1 MKFSIQM
8 RSTVQAKNINVRMF
22 KSLPMRSPVLLSRSV
37 MIAKCAAAF
46 KRANGLRN
54 PERVSALDTDLDSP
68 LGMNQILT
76 NQKLA
81 ILHIN

>member
-1 MKFSIQM
+1 
-8 RSTVQAKNINVRMF
+8 
-22 KSLPMRSPVLLSRSV
+22 